1 LHTCNDTGSLP
12 NKVNDM
18 MTLHE
23 AHDALTIAASAL
35 EHSEAK
41 KEFDAAKEKLEA
53 SVEFKA
59 HKAAKDLVESV
70 AERYKK
76 SAKEFSKKK
85 FGVGHIVPN
94 AGKRIL
100 TGELGKFYFR
110 TTPVVATIRCSVAP
124 YVPETHDA
132 EIIKTTLKRE
142 AIERRLK
149 A

>member
-1 LHTCNDTGSLP
+1 
-12 NKVNDM
+12 M

-41 KEFDAAKEKLEA
+41 KEFEAAKEKLEA
-53 SVEFKA
+53 SLEFKA
-59 HKAAKDLVESV
+59 HKAATKVLTEVEV
-70 AERYKK
+70 RYKN

-100 TGELGKFYFR
+100 KGELGKFYFR

-132 EIIKTTLKRE
+132 EIIKTTLQRE
-142 AIERRLK
+142 AIERKLK

>member
-1 LHTCNDTGSLP
+1 MARGHYTQSKRKT
-12 NKVNDM
+12 DM

-41 KEFDAAKEKLEA
+41 KEFDAAKQKLEA
-53 SVEFKA
+53 RLEFKA
-59 HKAAKDLVESV
+59 HKAATKVLTEVEV
-70 AERYKK
+70 RYKN

-100 TGELGKFYFR
+100 TGEIGKFYFR
-110 TTPVVATIRCSVAP
+110 TSPVVATIRCSVAP

-132 EIIKTTLKRE
+132 EIIKTTLQRE
-142 AIERRLK
+142 AIERKLK